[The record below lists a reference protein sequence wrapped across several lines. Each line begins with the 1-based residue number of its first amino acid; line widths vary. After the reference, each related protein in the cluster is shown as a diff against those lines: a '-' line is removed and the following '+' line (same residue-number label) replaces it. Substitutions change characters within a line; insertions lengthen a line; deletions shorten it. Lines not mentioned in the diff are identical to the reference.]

1 MLKGRSSPFIILCSI
16 FVGSLVIS
24 EVLAAKIVAFYEIY
38 VPAGVLAYAVTFT
51 ITDIIGE
58 VWGKDYAKQVVFA
71 GFLSLVVI
79 ILLIWIA
86 TLLPAAPF
94 WKDEDAFTTILGIK
108 KGAKEVAARENI
120 SFASEDVP
128 VGIKRILWDMVQ
140 DRYRSESNRLSHII
154 QEELCKAIGLE
165 DRGVK
170 SAPFYVLRGAAMP
183 ATLVEVCFISNPWE
197 EKSLRSDDFKE
208 KIAWGIFNGIK
219 RYLQLRN
226 EK

>member
-1 MLKGRSSPFIILCSI
+1 MLKGSSSPFIVLCSI

-108 KGAKEVAARENI
+108 KGATRITIASITAYLVSQYHDVWAFNFWRRITKEKHLWLRNN
-120 SFASEDVP
+120 ASTLVSQAIDTFLFIFLAFYGVVP
-128 VGIKRILWDMVQ
+128 VIPLILGQYFVKLCIALLDTPVVYLFVHLIKKK
-140 DRYRSESNRLSHII
+140 ES
-154 QEELCKAIGLE
+154 LE
-165 DRGVK
+165 KLPKV
-170 SAPFYVLRGAAMP
+170 S
-183 ATLVEVCFISNPWE
+183 
-197 EKSLRSDDFKE
+197 
-208 KIAWGIFNGIK
+208 
-219 RYLQLRN
+219 
-226 EK
+226 

>member
-108 KGAKEVAARENI
+108 KGATRITIASITAYLVSQYHDVWAFNFWRRITKEKHLWLRNN
-120 SFASEDVP
+120 ASTLVSQAIDTFLFIFLAFYGVVP
-128 VGIKRILWDMVQ
+128 VIPLILGQYFVKLCIALLDTPVVYLFVHLIKKK
-140 DRYRSESNRLSHII
+140 ES
-154 QEELCKAIGLE
+154 LE
-165 DRGVK
+165 KLPKV
-170 SAPFYVLRGAAMP
+170 F
-183 ATLVEVCFISNPWE
+183 
-197 EKSLRSDDFKE
+197 
-208 KIAWGIFNGIK
+208 
-219 RYLQLRN
+219 
-226 EK
+226 

>member
-1 MLKGRSSPFIILCSI
+1 MLKGSSSPFIVLCSI

-94 WKDEDAFTTILGIK
+94 WKDEAAFTTILGIK
-108 KGAKEVAARENI
+108 KGATRITIASITAYLVSQYHDVWAFNFWRRITKEKHLWLRNN
-120 SFASEDVP
+120 ASTLVSQAIDTFLFIFLAFYGVVP
-128 VGIKRILWDMVQ
+128 VIPLILGQYFVKLCIALLDTPVVYLFVHLIKKK
-140 DRYRSESNRLSHII
+140 ES
-154 QEELCKAIGLE
+154 LE
-165 DRGVK
+165 KLPKV
-170 SAPFYVLRGAAMP
+170 S
-183 ATLVEVCFISNPWE
+183 
-197 EKSLRSDDFKE
+197 
-208 KIAWGIFNGIK
+208 
-219 RYLQLRN
+219 
-226 EK
+226 